1 MFVDFLSNAAL
12 LLALC
17 WLRDYLWRTWPHKVL
32 SSELI
37 VGCATGLICI
47 AVMIHP
53 VPIGLGIFVDARLA
67 ILSVTALMAGPLVAS
82 IAAAMTAL
90 YRFWLGGV
98 GAYPGVLN
106 AFMAVA
112 LGLAYRMAYHRGWI
126 RQGPLQ
132 VLLLGG
138 AVHALA
144 LLTLTLVY
152 GPFGQAAQRTMLAM
166 MLTMP
171 PTGLLVW
178 LLFRDQEKRN
188 QAEQALARS
197 EARLSAITQAIPDIL
212 LVIDQDGRFQE
223 VVSSSHD
230 AKKINEHLAKVG
242 QRLQDVLPYTQANY
256 LTTWVRK
263 VLKSPTPLT
272 VEYQLSSPAGERY
285 FEGKAQAIASDAEH
299 KQAIVM
305 VTRDVTA
312 RHEYEEQ
319 IRRLAFYDTL
329 TELPNRRFFLE
340 RLKTA
345 QLACQRHGHSGA
357 LLFIDLD
364 NFKNIND
371 LYGHDAGDT
380 VLKEAAHRLKQIVRA
395 TDTVARL
402 GGDEFVILL
411 EGLSED
417 EQAAAHQ
424 ASHIGQ
430 QVLAALERP
439 FEFEQ
444 GNQTI
449 SGSVGIVLFD
459 SRSAS
464 HDLLQQADISMYS
477 AKSHGKNA
485 IRFYDPSMQ
494 SSIAAR
500 LQLEQ
505 QIRQGLLDNEFR
517 VYYQLQWSD
526 QKGLIGLEAL
536 LRWQHPDWGL
546 VGPAAFLEVASNTG
560 LLTELD
566 RWLLDEVCSQLL
578 AWSKEPSL
586 AHLPVSVNVCASHLR
601 QSSFAT
607 EVMDVLK
614 HKHIDP
620 ALIKIEL
627 TEATLILDLDQ
638 ACSHIE
644 TLRGQ
649 GVRFALD
656 DFGTGYSSLNYLQK
670 LPIDQVKIDQ
680 SFVQRLP
687 GSESVAIIQ
696 AISGLATT
704 FGLDIVAEGVESEAQ
719 RQLLAENGCTTYQGY
734 LFAKPLPARDVVR
747 AAELASN

>member
-1 MFVDFLSNAAL
+1 M
-12 LLALC
+12 
-17 WLRDYLWRTWPHKVL
+17 T
-32 SSELI
+32 
-37 VGCATGLICI
+37 
-47 AVMIHP
+47 
-53 VPIGLGIFVDARLA
+53 
-67 ILSVTALMAGPLVAS
+67 GPLVAS
-82 IAAAMTAL
+82 VAVAITAL

-106 AFMAVA
+106 ACIAIL
-112 LGLAYRMAYHRGWI
+112 LGFAYRMACQRGWF

-132 VLLLGG
+132 ILLLGIV
-138 AVHALA
+138 VHALA
-144 LLTLTLVY
+144 LVMLHWIY
-152 GPFGQAAQRTMLAM
+152 GPFGQTGQRTLLAM

-171 PTGLLVW
+171 PTGMLVW
-178 LLFRDQEKRN
+178 LLLRDQEKHHH
-188 QAEQALARS
+188 ADLALARS
-197 EARLSAITQAIPDIL
+197 EASLSAITQSIPDL
-212 LVIDQDGRFQE
+212 VLVIDQDGRLQKP
-223 VVSSSHD
+223 VSSLHGEQT
-230 AKKINEHLAKVG
+230 IQEHLAKVAHC
-242 QRLQDVLPYTQANY
+242 LQGTSPDAQANY
-256 LTTWVRK
+256 LTTWVK
-263 VLKSPTPLT
+263 NVLSSPTPLT
-272 VEYQLSSPAGERY
+272 VEYRIDSPSGECF
-285 FEGKAQAIASDAEH
+285 FEGKAQAIDSDSAT
-299 KQAIVM
+299 KRSIVM

-312 RHEYEEQ
+312 RHQHEEQ

-329 TELPNRRFFLE
+329 TALPNRRFFLE

-345 QLACQRHGHSGA
+345 QLSCQRNKHGGA

-417 EQAAAHQ
+417 EQTAAHH
-424 ASHIGQ
+424 ASLIGQ
-430 QVLAALERP
+430 QALAALERP
-439 FEFEQ
+439 FEFEKGSQ
-444 GNQTI
+444 AI

-477 AKSHGKNA
+477 AKNDGKNA

-494 SSIAAR
+494 SSIASR

-505 QIRQGLLDNEFR
+505 QIRQGLLNNEFR
-517 VYYQLQWSD
+517 AYYQLQWSD
-526 QKGLIGLEAL
+526 EKGLIGLEAL
-536 LRWQHPDWGL
+536 LRWQHPQWGL
-546 VGPAAFLEVASNTG
+546 VGPSAFLEVASSTG

-566 RWLLDEVCSQLL
+566 RWLLDEVCSQLV

-586 AHLPVSVNVCASHLR
+586 AHLPVSINICASHLR
-601 QSSFAT
+601 QSSFAN
-607 EVMDVLK
+607 EIMDVLK
-614 HKHIDP
+614 DKHIDP
-620 ALIKIEL
+620 SLIKIEL

-644 TLRGQ
+644 TLRRQ

-680 SFVQRLP
+680 SFVQQLP
-687 GSESVAIIQ
+687 GAESIAIIQ

-719 RQLLAENGCTTYQGY
+719 RQVLAENGCTAYQGY
-734 LFAKPLPARDVVR
+734 LFAKPLPPREMVR
-747 AAELASN
+747 AVELANS